1 MKVKK
6 YTASTLP
13 EAMKLVKADLGSGAV
28 ILNTREVQKGGFL
41 GFFTKSAMEVF
52 AGLDYEGLERSQRTK
67 ERPSI
72 QLPAAAAENHTQE
85 LADEIR
91 QLKGLVSSMKTQSD
105 GGNLPQQLQVWK
117 DYLIS
122 QELSADAVQEMMSVM
137 TGKWESFNE
146 QEQESYD
153 WGSWISSWLAAR
165 MQKSE
170 FGPFNYET
178 KFLNVVGP
186 TGVGKTTTLAKIA
199 AKAVLKDGKK
209 AAFITT
215 DTYRI
220 AAIEQLKTYA
230 EILNIPCEVAYTADD
245 FKKAKEKLA
254 DYDVVFVDS
263 AGRNFL
269 NPFYVEELQR
279 VIQFDSDMKNYL
291 VLSLVS
297 RFSDMDAIF
306 KRFIN
311 LPVHKVIF
319 TKRDE
324 TVSYGA
330 MINFSIFHKI
340 GTAYVTNGQ
349 NVPDDLIDG
358 DADKIATQFT
368 EGMKHG

>member
-13 EAMKLVKADLGSGAV
+13 EAMKLVKADLGSSAV

-41 GFFTKSAMEVF
+41 GFFTKTAMEVF
-52 AGLDYEGLERSQRTK
+52 AGLDHDGARHSR
-67 ERPSI
+67 RPNI
-72 QLPAAAAENHTQE
+72 RVEEPKAKAAESENQTV

-91 QLKGLVSSMKTQSD
+91 QLKSMVRSIKNGEFD
-105 GGNLPQQLQVWK
+105 ALP
-117 DYLIS
+117 DYLQEWRDYLVS
-122 QELSADAVQEMMSVM
+122 QELSADIVQELISSLLA
-137 TGKWESFNE
+137 KWESFSE
-146 QEQESYD
+146 QERAEY
-153 WGSWISSWLAAR
+153 SWSSWVAEWLSAR

-170 FGPFNYET
+170 FGPFHYET

-199 AKAVLKDGKK
+199 AQAVLKDGKK

-230 EILNIPCEVAYTADD
+230 EILNIPCEVVYTADD
-245 FKKAKEKLA
+245 FSKAKKKLS
-254 DYDVVFVDS
+254 DCDIVFVDS

-279 VIQFDSDMKNYL
+279 IIQFDSDMTNYL
-291 VLSLVS
+291 VLSLTS
-297 RFSDMDAIF
+297 RFADMDAIY
-306 KRFIN
+306 KRFQN

-319 TKRDE
+319 TKYDE
-324 TVSYGA
+324 TTLSGA
-330 MINFSIFHKI
+330 MINFSLFHKI

-349 NVPDDLIDG
+349 NVPDDLIEAS
-358 DADKIATQFT
+358 ADKIALQFT
-368 EGMKHG
+368 EGKKNG

>member
-28 ILNTREVQKGGFL
+28 ILNTREIQKGGFL
-41 GFFTKSAMEVF
+41 GFFTKTAMEVF
-52 AGLDYEGLERSQRTK
+52 AALDNDGRERIHK
-67 ERPSI
+67 PIERNSRNS
-72 QLPAAAAENHTQE
+72 PAASPSLDAKV

-91 QLKGLVSSMKTQSD
+91 QLKGLVSAMKSKSD
-105 GGNLPQQLQVWK
+105 AADVPVPLKEWEE
-117 DYLIS
+117 YLVS
-122 QELSADAVQEMMSVM
+122 QELSPELIQELMNSMS
-137 TGKWESFNE
+137 GKWNSFSD
-146 QEQESYD
+146 QEQEAYD
-153 WGSWISSWLAAR
+153 WSRWMSDWLAAR

-199 AKAVLKDGKK
+199 AKAVLKDGKR

-245 FKKAKEKLA
+245 FKRAKEKLA

-279 VIQFDSDMKNYL
+279 IIQFDSDMKNYL

-297 RFSDMDAIF
+297 RFADMDAIY
-306 KRFIN
+306 KRFQN

-319 TKRDE
+319 TKKDE

-340 GTAYVTNGQ
+340 GTAYVTDGQ

-358 DADKIATQFT
+358 DADKITARFL
-368 EGMKHG
+368 EGKKNG